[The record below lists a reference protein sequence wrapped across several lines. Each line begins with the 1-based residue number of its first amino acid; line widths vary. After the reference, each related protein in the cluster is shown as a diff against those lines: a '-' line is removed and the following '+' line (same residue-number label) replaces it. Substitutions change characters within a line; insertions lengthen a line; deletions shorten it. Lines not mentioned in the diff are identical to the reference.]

1 MLSWKKI
8 TVGIKTCK
16 KGKNINFFVNK
27 QLIEANVK
35 FLIEHY
41 KKEFKWCINAL
52 HIEEIHINALHIE
65 EIHTA
70 HQDVNISDTSNGQ
83 KQTLGHNCF
92 YILGKAKTLINFTP
106 ILKM

>member
-52 HIEEIHINALHIE
+52 HIEEIP
-65 EIHTA
+65 
-70 HQDVNISDTSNGQ
+70 DVNISDTSNEQ

>member
-1 MLSWKKI
+1 MG
-8 TVGIKTCK
+8 VKTCK

-27 QLIEANVK
+27 QPIEANVK

-52 HIEEIHINALHIE
+52 HIEEIP
-65 EIHTA
+65 
-70 HQDVNISDTSNGQ
+70 DVNISYTSNEQ